1 MFTIAEFVK
10 TDFPFF
16 FPFPQVDLSFPEDK
30 MQFFDEFPPCC
41 EKKSVPLEDYSDFMR
56 DTLEKT
62 GSKPTKQ
69 TKLVSDLKEKKNYP
83 KKRPNKSSTST
94 SFFNTEMPRRLQ
106 ICL

>member
-69 TKLVSDLKEKKNYP
+69 TKLVSDLKEKKNY
-83 KKRPNKSSTST
+83 RVHYLNLVLLLSIG
-94 SFFNTEMPRRLQ
+94 LQ
-106 ICL
+106 LVKVHRVVR